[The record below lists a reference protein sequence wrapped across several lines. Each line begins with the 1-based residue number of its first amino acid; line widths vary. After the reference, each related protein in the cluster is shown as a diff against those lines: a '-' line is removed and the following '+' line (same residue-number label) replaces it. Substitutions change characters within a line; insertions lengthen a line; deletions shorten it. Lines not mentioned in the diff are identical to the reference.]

1 MYLCSSM
8 YRINSQVYKPVET
21 VPSHQFKI
29 FLLHSLGNLREN
41 PKILTLL
48 WELQTFCFR
57 TGPLM
62 LSKEPGIEMN
72 ADIL

>member
-1 MYLCSSM
+1 
-8 YRINSQVYKPVET
+8 VET
-21 VPSHQFKI
+21 VSSHQFKVS
-29 FLLHSLGNLREN
+29 LLHSLGNLPEN

-48 WELQTFCFR
+48 WELQIYCFR